1 VQALDDRLHVLEV
14 STKILFMLVNVVKSF
29 DRRSI
34 LSAALKFG
42 RLYVEAFLRSGMPVL
57 DSLFRQRKDD
67 VTGVLKSLQQSTR
80 CLQHFCGHS
89 KVTKDLTLTNHVPL
103 LKKTLEML
111 LYKVKELL
119 MNHNCAEAF
128 WLGNLKN
135 RDLQGHEILSQA
147 SQAQQSS
154 EPDNESEGDGTNSTS
169 TDRRGRCALCL

>member
-1 VQALDDRLHVLEV
+1 
-14 STKILFMLVNVVKSF
+14 
-29 DRRSI
+29 
-34 LSAALKFG
+34 
-42 RLYVEAFLRSGMPVL
+42 MPVL

-119 MNHNCAEAF
+119 TNHNCAEAF

-135 RDLQGHEILSQA
+135 RDLQV
-147 SQAQQSS
+147 
-154 EPDNESEGDGTNSTS
+154 GTGGLAVTGV
-169 TDRRGRCALCL
+169 DCKMLAIIKCKLVLCKHVQEVKNTIKIWL